1 MSDGSTSDIEQNAG
15 RCDVCGNPIDMSSGD
30 RLVLS
35 EFGIQDEGLKQEH
48 ELTDQDAIDA
58 VADALERE
66 AESGKGYELAKVIRE
81 GGEMRAHRDC
91 LDETNYT
98 VLETELGCSVD
109 PGTDQNDHHPDA
121 GGGSR

>member
-1 MSDGSTSDIEQNAG
+1 
-15 RCDVCGNPIDMSSGD
+15 MSSGD

-48 ELTDQDAIDA
+48 GLTDQDAIEA

-66 AESGKGYELAKVIRE
+66 AGSGKGYELAKVIRQE
-81 GGEMRAHRDC
+81 GKMRAHRDC

-98 VLETELGCSVD
+98 VLETESGCSVD
-109 PGTDQNDHHPDA
+109 T
-121 GGGSR
+121 GSDRSDE